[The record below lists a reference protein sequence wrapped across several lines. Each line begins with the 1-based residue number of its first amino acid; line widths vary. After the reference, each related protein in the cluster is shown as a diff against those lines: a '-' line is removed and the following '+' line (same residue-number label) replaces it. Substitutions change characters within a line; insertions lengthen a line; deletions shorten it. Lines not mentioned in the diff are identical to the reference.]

1 MVKNHVRPSPFWSL
15 YKRPIIPNL
24 LRGIS
29 CMLYAN
35 DAQVYDHFI
44 PDEIM
49 VGIVNMQQNA
59 QAVFDWATQNGIEF
73 NVRKTKGIIS
83 KI

>member
-1 MVKNHVRPSPFWSL
+1 
-15 YKRPIIPNL
+15 
-24 LRGIS
+24 
-29 CMLYAN
+29 MLYAN